1 MYLDYKLVNAP
12 SSHKHKHIITN
23 CTFMIFYQMDIS
35 SYTHINEVI
44 FLNKSQ
50 KYLSRDQQNFMHIYR
65 TYLKSIRSKY

>member
-1 MYLDYKLVNAP
+1 
-12 SSHKHKHIITN
+12 
-23 CTFMIFYQMDIS
+23 MDIS

-50 KYLSRDQQNFMHIYR
+50 KYLSRDQQNFMHIYK